1 MRGLIVD
8 YCGVLDGSDE
18 DVRRWKALLAEL
30 KAHGVQLAILS
41 NTEADG
47 RLAEDIRQWLAD
59 GIVDAV
65 ALSGEIGAE
74 KPDTKAFDIAAGFLD
89 LPMNDCVFVDD
100 NILNVRGAVDSGLV
114 GVFYQH
120 FDRAVVEICGMFGMD
135 GEY

>member
-8 YCGVLDGSDE
+8 YCGVLDGTDE
-18 DVRRWKALLAEL
+18 DVRRWKALLSEL

-41 NTEADG
+41 NTEGEGPLAD
-47 RLAEDIRQWLAD
+47 EIRRWLSD

-74 KPDTKAFDIAAGFLD
+74 KPETAAFEIAARSIG

-120 FDRAVVEICGMFGMD
+120 FDRSVVEICGMFGMD